1 MTDLSSLSS
10 KELQRYHRSIAHCAN
25 VRSHRDMLDWLQGD
39 FQRYLP
45 HDIML
50 AAWGDFESDPCT
62 LRHDII
68 SSDANIRTKN
78 LKSGELA
85 PLLRTLFIQWRQVGN
100 SPFACQAND
109 SDWFV
114 NGTLWS
120 NALGQAACTTQSMLV
135 HGISDKRSGHDCL
148 YIALRLRESFNSA
161 DQIAMATLTPV
172 IDAALRQVDLLPV
185 SPPSVIIPPGTTS
198 AQKILSVREREIL
211 HWVTV
216 GKTNPE
222 IGCILGI
229 SEFTVKNHM
238 KRIFRKINVS
248 NRAQAVGKLQAI
260 NTPV

>member
-10 KELQRYHRSIAHCAN
+10 KELQRYHRSIAHSAN

-78 LKSGELA
+78 LKSGELGT
-85 PLLRTLFIQWRQVGN
+85 LLRTLFIQWQQMGHY
-100 SPFACQAND
+100 PFACQAND
-109 SDWFV
+109 NDWFV
-114 NGTLWS
+114 DGALWS

-161 DQIAMATLTPV
+161 DQIAMVTLTPV

-185 SPPSVIIPPGTTS
+185 STPSVIIPPGTST
-198 AQKILSVREREIL
+198 QKILSVREREIL

-248 NRAQAVGKLQAI
+248 NRAQAVGKLQSI
-260 NTPV
+260 DPPV